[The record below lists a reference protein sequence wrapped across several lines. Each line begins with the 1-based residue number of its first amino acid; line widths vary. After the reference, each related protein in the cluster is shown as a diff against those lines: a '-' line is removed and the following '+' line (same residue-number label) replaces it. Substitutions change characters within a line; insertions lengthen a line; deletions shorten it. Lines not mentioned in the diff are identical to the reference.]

1 MSHEPPIP
9 EAARSP
15 YPLQPAPIADREAAA
30 PVQARNDDDH
40 EPAPDAVRPLDEESW
55 IDRARETAGRVR
67 ESVGRVSKSKVA
79 LGAAVGV
86 GSAAVLAAVILARRG
101 GSDEPPKQS
110 TKSRQNGAAK
120 AKPRSK
126 AQTSK
131 RELVEPTPGDKRFV
145 RRKADGTFGKTV
157 DVGKSLAADRRSKA
171 KAVAKSGQGDRGDQK
186 D

>member
-15 YPLQPAPIADREAAA
+15 YPLQPAPIGDRQTPA

-40 EPAPDAVRPLDEESW
+40 APAAETAQPSDEETW
-55 IDRARETAGRVR
+55 IDRARETVDRVR
-67 ESVGRVSKSKVA
+67 ESVARVRGSKVG

-101 GSDEPPKQS
+101 GSEERQKQS
-110 TKSRQNGAAK
+110 TKGRQNGGAK
-120 AKPRSK
+120 AKPRSG

-171 KAVAKSGQGDRGDQK
+171 KTVAKSGQGDRGDQK